1 MKRKIL
7 FFILTMMMLSSIT
20 CFSQISTTLVKQLD
34 KKIVTKKY
42 DSLLNH
48 PRFDDLELLIGQVL
62 YVKPIEEGY
71 YRNSGYSG
79 FYSDEKLKKGYKKLK
94 GSVLDYSKYESLNGK
109 YFNVLSVKKK
119 SGKLFV
125 FKLEEAEKG
134 EIIYWKCENF
144 LIEKRDERLAYFA
157 FSFPFVTVGFYEKL
171 KKRCV
176 GKSYVIGN
184 VSFRFWGDNI
194 NLNTGGKVKHPY
206 GENQE
211 WKCVDVTISEPDYE
225 LCLVLENEKNEKL
238 VVNYNRIV
246 VSTISHYGKGQ
257 YPEIRV
263 FTKEESNSYELK
275 FGKEQWDDIL
285 QGTIWIG
292 MTSEM
297 CKVSI
302 GKPDE
307 VNGSKTENSNFEQWV
322 YEERLIYF
330 LDGKLSSW
338 LD

>member
-1 MKRKIL
+1 MKRKTI
-7 FFILTMMMLSSIT
+7 FFILTMMLSTISGI
-20 CFSQISTTLVKQLD
+20 SQISTTAVKQVD
-34 KKIVTKKY
+34 EKIVTKKY

-62 YVKPIEEGY
+62 YVKPLEEGY

-125 FKLEEAEKG
+125 FKLEEAKKG

-144 LIEKRDERLAYFA
+144 LIEKSAERPAYFA
-157 FSFPFVTVGFYEKL
+157 FSFPFVTVGLYEKL
-171 KKRCV
+171 KKRCI
-176 GKSYVIGN
+176 GESYVIGN
-184 VSFRFWGDNI
+184 VSWNFWGDSI
-194 NLNTGGKVKHPY
+194 NLNTGEKVQHPY
-206 GENQE
+206 GENEE

-238 VVNYNRIV
+238 VVNYDRIV

-257 YPEIRV
+257 YPEIKV

-297 CKVSI
+297 CKISR
-302 GKPDE
+302 GRPDK
-307 VNGSKTENSNFEQWV
+307 VNGSTSQNRDFEQWI
-322 YEERLIYF
+322 YENDYFYF

-338 LD
+338 SD